1 MSFSRRKGILLPRS
15 AMSANKTDKTAYSPK
30 IRYSYKIH
38 WFFPMLFVAFAVTFI
53 LAYLCQYAQLI
64 TVRYD
69 ISKLRQEKARIIE
82 QKRLVKLD
90 IEKMAAPERIEKI
103 ACSRL
108 KMIHPKKRTVL
119 SLRSNT
125 NTADDSDIIVD
136 NR

>member
-15 AMSANKTDKTAYSPK
+15 ATSGNKADKHVHSPK
-30 IRYSYKIH
+30 IRYRYNIH
-38 WFFPMLFVAFAVTFI
+38 WIFPMLFVTLAVAFVVV
-53 LAYLCQYAQLI
+53 YLCQFAQLI
-64 TVRYD
+64 RVRYD
-69 ISKLRQEKARIIE
+69 ISKLRQERSRIIE

-103 ACSRL
+103 ACTKL

-119 SLRSNT
+119 SLRTNT
-125 NTADDSDIIVD
+125 NTADDSEIVMD